1 MSLKE
6 GNRKLDIAPAKR
18 HQTRERGSSNPVNT
32 HNFNQQRGYG
42 NLSPPH
48 SQQQTG
54 GKVQSGKGTEET
66 EKKGSEK
73 KNEKIL
79 ITGDDVLIE
88 YVNRL
93 I

>member
-1 MSLKE
+1 M
-6 GNRKLDIAPAKR
+6 
-18 HQTRERGSSNPVNT
+18 
-32 HNFNQQRGYG
+32 
-42 NLSPPH
+42 SPPH

-54 GKVQSGKGTEET
+54 GKVKSGKGTEET